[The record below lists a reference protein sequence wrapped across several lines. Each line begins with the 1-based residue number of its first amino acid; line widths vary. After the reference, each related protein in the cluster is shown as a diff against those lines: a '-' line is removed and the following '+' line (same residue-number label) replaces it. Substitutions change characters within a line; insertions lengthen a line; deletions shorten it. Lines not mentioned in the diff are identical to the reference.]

1 MVRPPIKE
9 DINDYLKSG
18 VRDGHRHLTADATEE
33 DRPKI
38 TNTTAAK
45 MFRFTLD

>member
-18 VRDGHRHLTADATEE
+18 VRDGRRDAKFQPTPPE
-33 DRPKI
+33 RI
-38 TNTTAAK
+38 VAK
-45 MFRFTLD
+45 